1 MTILQ
6 EKSSDS
12 DFHTENEQGEY
23 RGVPQE
29 KKRD

>member
-23 RGVPQE
+23 QGVPQE
-29 KKRD
+29 KDRD